1 MPNEKSSSFSVSNRF
16 FWPSVRTEYASDSVS
31 LGVSTSSV
39 DAFTMSPSTR
49 ILGRSPATIWRSE
62 ASFSIISSSRARRF
76 TGMRRSP
83 SLGGGLLH
91 HFLERRDPLL
101 HLHHAVHAEGQHTL
115 LHGHLP
121 QLLGR
126 GALQYGPP

>member
-1 MPNEKSSSFSVSNRF
+1 
-16 FWPSVRTEYASDSVS
+16 
-31 LGVSTSSV
+31 
-39 DAFTMSPSTR
+39 MSPSTR

-126 GALQYGPP
+126 GALQYGPPERAVQRHNFVQALPALITRSIAGVAP